1 MAVTMKVSFS
11 VTLKEL
17 QHAHVTGDMG
27 VPTMRLHKCDFY
39 QVQRLHIS
47 QKEAGASRFL
57 SPKCQLLRDIVN
69 QFPTTVDDKTALV

>member
-1 MAVTMKVSFS
+1 
-11 VTLKEL
+11 
-17 QHAHVTGDMG
+17 MG
-27 VPTMRLHKCDFY
+27 VLTMRLHKCDLY
-39 QVQRLHIS
+39 QMQRLHIS